1 MKDHGEHPIANERMS
16 QARVERN
23 PKTWFFWLVPIGA
36 AALAA
41 WFIYSDTLRGG
52 PTIYISFDNAAGL
65 HGGKSDLKYRGAK
78 VGDVMDVKLTKDQQH
93 VEMEVRLKK
102 SAAGLAR
109 EGSRFWVVQPEVGIE
124 QITGLRTIVSGDYLA
139 VEPGGGKKESHFVGL
154 SDAPIVEGEDVL
166 KIVVLSER
174 GGTLKKRSP
183 VFFRGIEVGE
193 VFSSDLGPESQTI
206 QSVIHIKG
214 HYAPLVRVNSKF
226 WNAGGIHMN
235 LSLRGLNIGA
245 QSAETLISGG
255 IDFATP
261 DTLEDQ
267 AKDGVVFRLYD
278 NPEKEWL
285 AWAPVIRLNMPQ
297 TNAPEQVSY
306 DSQR

>member
-1 MKDHGEHPIANERMS
+1 MKDRVQQPNPDQGLP

-23 PKTWFFWLVPIGA
+23 PKTWFFWLVPVGA

-52 PTIYISFDNAAGL
+52 PTIHITFDNAAGL
-65 HGGKSDLKYRGAK
+65 EGGKSQLKYRGCT
-78 VGDVMDVKLTKDQQH
+78 VGDVTQVKLTEDQKH
-93 VEMEVRLKK
+93 VEMAVRLKK
-102 SAAGLAR
+102 WAAGLAR
-109 EGSRFWVVQPEVGIE
+109 EGSRFWVVQPEVGI
-124 QITGLRTIVSGDYLA
+124 QQVTGLRTIVSGDYLT
-139 VEPGGGKKESHFVGL
+139 VEPGGGKRQTRFAGL

-183 VFFRGIEVGE
+183 VFFRGIQVGE
-193 VFSSDLGPESQTI
+193 VFSSELGPESQTI
-206 QSVIHIKG
+206 HSVVHIKR
-214 HYAPLVRVNSKF
+214 HFAPLVRINSKF

-235 LSLRGLNIGA
+235 LSLSGLNIGA

-261 DTLEDQ
+261 DPLDDQ

-278 NPEKEWL
+278 KPEKDWL
-285 AWAPVIRLNMPQ
+285 AWAPVIRLNPQ
-297 TNAPEQVSY
+297 TNVPEQAAY
-306 DSQR
+306 QLRP